1 MGEHLMRVNEATK
14 LLALSFT
21 TELIK
26 KRRKKTGEESYNE
39 EVDSDTSDVSFA
51 ELESDY
57 RKVLATLEGTPEV
70 RESIV
75 GALKK
80 LQSEGKDLNELY
92 PSSELVKSPSIKR
105 VLFLDDEQA

>member
-1 MGEHLMRVNEATK
+1 MRVSEATK

-21 TELIK
+21 TELLK
-26 KRRKKTGEESYNE
+26 RRRKKIGEETYNE
-39 EVDSDTSDVSFA
+39 DVDSDANDVSFA

-75 GALKK
+75 SALKH
-80 LQSEGKDLNELY
+80 LQAQGQDLNELY
-92 PSSELVKSPSIKR
+92 PSSELVKGPSIKR
-105 VLFLDDEQA
+105 VLFLDEQT

>member
-1 MGEHLMRVNEATK
+1 MRVNEATK

-26 KRRKKTGEESYNE
+26 RRRKKSTEEAYNE
-39 EVDSDTSDVSFA
+39 DVDSDANDVSFA
-51 ELESDY
+51 DLESDY
-57 RKVLATLEGTPEV
+57 RKVLAALEGTPEV

-75 GALKK
+75 SALKH
-80 LQSEGKDLNELY
+80 LQAQGQDLNELY

-105 VLFLDDEQA
+105 VLFLEDDDQT

>member
-1 MGEHLMRVNEATK
+1 MRVNEATK

-26 KRRKKTGEESYNE
+26 KRRKKASYNDDT
-39 EVDSDTSDVSFA
+39 DSDSCDVSFA

-57 RKVLATLEGTPEV
+57 RKVLGVLEETPEV

-75 GALKK
+75 GALKN
-80 LQSEGKDLNELY
+80 LQAGGKDLNELY
-92 PSSELVKSPSIKR
+92 PSSELAKSPSLRR
-105 VLFLDDEQA
+105 VLFLDDKDE

>member
-1 MGEHLMRVNEATK
+1 MGEHLMRVSEATK

-21 TELIK
+21 TELL
-26 KRRKKTGEESYNE
+26 KRRRNKSEESYNE
-39 EVDSDTSDVSFA
+39 VVDSEANDVSFA

-75 GALKK
+75 NALKH
-80 LQSEGKDLNELY
+80 LQAQGQDLNELY
-92 PSSELVKSPSIKR
+92 PSSELVKGPSIKR
-105 VLFLDDEQA
+105 VLFLDDEQT

>member
-1 MGEHLMRVNEATK
+1 MRVSEATK

-21 TELIK
+21 TELL
-26 KRRKKTGEESYNE
+26 KRRHKKIDEETYNE
-39 EVDSDTSDVSFA
+39 DVDSETNDVSFA

-75 GALKK
+75 SALKH
-80 LQSEGKDLNELY
+80 LQEQGQDLNDLY

-105 VLFLDDEQA
+105 VLFLDDEQT